1 MLEVIGR
8 ENIKL
13 NQKQINDVIELL
25 EKEEAVSDDKDDKK
39 VEKDMKNSAVVGA
52 KKPSPSEAQLNQIVQ
67 NIQVSVPPQIS
78 ETHIP
83 PVKPVGNTV
92 KDEKKAIGAEPP
104 KL

>member
-25 EKEEAVSDDKDDKK
+25 EKEEAVNDDKDDKK
-39 VEKDMKNSAVVGA
+39 MEKDVKNSAAGA
-52 KKPSPSEAQLNQIVQ
+52 KKLSPSEAQLNQIVQ
-67 NIQVSVPPQIS
+67 NIQASVPPQIS

-83 PVKPVGNTV
+83 PMKPAGNTV

>member
-25 EKEEAVSDDKDDKK
+25 EKEEAVNDDKDDKK
-39 VEKDMKNSAVVGA
+39 MEKDMKISAAGA
-52 KKPSPSEAQLNQIVQ
+52 KKPSPSEAQLNHIVEK
-67 NIQVSVPPQIS
+67 IQVSIPPQIS

-83 PVKPVGNTV
+83 PVKPVGNTA